1 MNVIFSRHGNTFSA
15 NEPVV
20 WVGATPDLPLVDS
33 GILQAKELAQAL
45 KKAKLQLKRVYC
57 SPLKRTRDYAAI
69 VLEQLHSPV
78 KLRIDYRLNEID
90 YGHWSGL
97 SKPQIQALGAGEALS
112 AWENRSIWPKASGWS
127 GSPLQMIKEIKA
139 FSHDFATHVES
150 TDTIL
155 VVTSNGRLRYFLN
168 LIPGLFE
175 QHVQN
180 KTFKVAT
187 GNICLLTYVENKWQ
201 LKFWNKKPGYLLQY

>member
-1 MNVIFSRHGNTFSA
+1 M
-15 NEPVV
+15 
-20 WVGATPDLPLVDS
+20 GATPDLPLVDS
-33 GILQAKELAQAL
+33 GVLQANDLAQAL
-45 KKAKLQLKRVYC
+45 RKAKLQPKRVYC

-69 VLEQLHSPV
+69 VLEQLYSPV
-78 KLRIDYRLNEID
+78 KPMIDNRLNEID
-90 YGHWSGL
+90 YGRWSGL
-97 SKPQIQALGAGEALS
+97 SKPQIQALGEAEALS
-112 AWENRSIWPKASGWS
+112 AWENRSIWPKSAGWS
-127 GSPLQMIKEIKA
+127 SSALQVIKEINA
-139 FSHDFATHVES
+139 FSHDLVTHVEP

-180 KTFKVAT
+180 KTVKVAT

-201 LKFWNKKPGYLLQY
+201 LKFWNKKPGYLLHY